1 MGHTLRRVTFFLL
14 VTLTTLIALGLM
26 ASAFHSNGLS
36 PMEMLLLLLYAIL
49 FSWICMSFWTAFM
62 GFIAILLGRDRW
74 AISRQSG
81 MLPDPAMPPPRTAI
95 LMPIYNEDS
104 ERVFAG
110 LRAIHQSLA
119 DTGQLD
125 GFDFFILSDTR
136 DPEVWVEEE
145 LRWQDMVRALDGK
158 GRIFYRNRPE
168 NISRKSG
175 NLEDFCTRWG
185 GHYRYMIVLDADSIM
200 QGGPQGCA
208 DPDPADPGQP

>member
-1 MGHTLRRVTFFLL
+1 MC
-14 VTLTTLIALGLM
+14 I
-26 ASAFHSNGLS
+26 
-36 PMEMLLLLLYAIL
+36 
-49 FSWICMSFWTAFM
+49 
-62 GFIAILLGRDRW
+62 RDRP
-74 AISRQSG
+74 G
-81 MLPDPAMPPPRTAI
+81 TPPDPAMSPPRTAI

-110 LRAIHQSLA
+110 LRAIHPSLA

-200 QGGPQGCA
+200 KGETLVEMVRLMELHPKVALIQTPPIPVNRESLFARILQFASSIYGRMFTAGLNYCCLLYTSRCV
-208 DPDPADPGQP
+208 